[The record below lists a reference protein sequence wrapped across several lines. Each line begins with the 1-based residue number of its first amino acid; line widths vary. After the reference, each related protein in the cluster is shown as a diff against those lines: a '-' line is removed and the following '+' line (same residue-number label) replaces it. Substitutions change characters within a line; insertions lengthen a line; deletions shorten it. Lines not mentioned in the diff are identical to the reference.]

1 MTGASHFAGAG
12 VVPPVLVCAGNALL
26 VPRALRLHNGMFLTA
41 TTWGTAGSWLVTA
54 ATLGANQVRH
64 CCYCS

>member
-1 MTGASHFAGAG
+1 M
-12 VVPPVLVCAGNALL
+12 PLVLVCAGNALL